1 MKRLGQ
7 SLTPKQSAGCPTGQ
21 RGLRY
26 TSRWH
31 GPWLQKLT
39 LPPPGTM
46 KYGSLTQSE
55 SKWNIAPLNLE
66 SKTSSLGAPDHAPVN
81 QKGTWWIAAQGGWLR
96 GGPFNELMSMAHIP
110 HLQHSLP
117 HIQMRWLQNRSAKL
131 WACGATPGGGTKSSK
146 ATCQMRLQSEQ
157 LPSHRKLQTSL
168 PPPRQPHKMVKW
180 GDTQIF
186 GTVLLGAV
194 RCCYNQ
200 CRPQLSPGNSGGDG
214 PFLERRLEKAA
225 HGSSA

>member
-1 MKRLGQ
+1 MPGPHHPARSQLFLASFGWQKGHEETWAEPHTQTKCWVPDWAAR
-7 SLTPKQSAGCPTGQ
+7 TPIHLAVAWALATKANVAPARNHEIRFTYS
-21 RGLRY
+21 
-26 TSRWH
+26 
-31 GPWLQKLT
+31 
-39 LPPPGTM
+39 
-46 KYGSLTQSE
+46 TQSE

-66 SKTSSLGAPDHAPVN
+66 SKTSSLGTPDHAPVN
-81 QKGTWWIAAQGGWLR
+81 QKGKWWIAAQVGWLR

-186 GTVLLGAV
+186 GTFLLGAV
-194 RCCYNQ
+194 RCCYN
-200 CRPQLSPGNSGGDG
+200 
-214 PFLERRLEKAA
+214 
-225 HGSSA
+225 